1 MDAFYQHAYKLIS
14 SQKAREAFDLSK
26 EDDKIKEEYG
36 KTQAGQRMLLARRLV
51 EGGIRMITPTVPK
64 SLNSFPVIFEAAPD
78 ALLGSS
84 LQAFTIRATGEKAPG
99 DLTAPLSDTVHHIEI
114 NNEGTYHSH
123 TANRIP
129 TAVTEAVPFSIELES
144 PAVPIVKN
152 GKMVT
157 HLTGQGG
164 ILRIDPA
171 PKGELAKPA
180 AKPAAKMKPKPE
192 VADTKAPAKPL
203 SRLEQLRQKK

>member
-1 MDAFYQHAYKLIS
+1 
-14 SQKAREAFDLSK
+14 
-26 EDDKIKEEYG
+26 
-36 KTQAGQRMLLARRLV
+36 
-51 EGGIRMITPTVPK
+51 
-64 SLNSFPVIFEAAPD
+64 
-78 ALLGSS
+78 
-84 LQAFTIRATGEKAPG
+84 
-99 DLTAPLSDTVHHIEI
+99 
-114 NNEGTYHSH
+114 
-123 TANRIP
+123 
-129 TAVTEAVPFSIELES
+129 
-144 PAVPIVKN
+144 
-152 GKMVT
+152 MVT